1 MNLSSNVRTSHF
13 GKTPFHSCT
22 FQVNEEIQDIR
33 KYNKNLS
40 QKRAKEV
47 KSFLVQQGIEAER
60 ITAIGYGS
68 SRPLIDCS
76 EEMDECS
83 DEIHQKNRRTEIILT
98 PGR

>member
-1 MNLSSNVRTSHF
+1 MIEAHTDTRGS
-13 GKTPFHSCT
+13 
-22 FQVNEEIQDIR
+22 E

-83 DEIHQKNRRTEIILT
+83 EETHQKNRRTEIILT